1 MKMGWIQGIF
11 GLLIG
16 AAIVNVIVNG
26 QNTANVINAGG
37 SQVNSI
43 LGTLTKT

>member
-1 MKMGWIQGIF
+1 MGWVQAIF

-16 AAIVNVIVNG
+16 AAIVNVLVNG
-26 QNTANVINAGG
+26 QNTANIINAGG
-37 SQVNSI
+37 SQVNTI